1 MLSCCWLVPWRCF
14 SVVLCIA
21 VGWCGIDSVFICSD
35 FVCCALCYV
44 VFSGI
49 VDPWVFVFRKD
60 AVGTDLRT
68 NETTYLTNECI
79 FRILSGGNKFGS
91 SMLDGERCM

>member
-1 MLSCCWLVPWRCF
+1 MSSSCWLVPWRCF

-49 VDPWVFVFRKD
+49 VDPWVFVFQKD
-60 AVGTDLRT
+60 AVGTDSEADVFFEFCLVET
-68 NETTYLTNECI
+68 NVVVSCVLI
-79 FRILSGGNKFGS
+79 IRGS
-91 SMLDGERCM
+91 WLMERHM

>member
-1 MLSCCWLVPWRCF
+1 M
-14 SVVLCIA
+14 VLCIA
-21 VGWCGIDSVFICSD
+21 VGSCRIVSVFIY
-35 FVCCALCYV
+35 FVCGALCYV
-44 VFSGI
+44 VFNGI
-49 VDPWVFVFRKD
+49 VDPWVFVFWKD

-79 FRILSGGNKFGS
+79 VQILSGGNEFGS